1 MALSGD
7 QYVEWLDREL
17 EPLRRET
24 LASPFYDAWCSGKL
38 SKEQLFQIMGQWY
51 AYLKHI
57 PSIMCAWIQRCHD
70 PDLALKYIAYAHEE
84 APHPEYIVDFAAEIG
99 RDPDEMRRIE
109 LIPEFT
115 TPYFYYWLSRGHIV
129 EIAAAN
135 NFGNERTNTRAG
147 NRMYEAVKKY
157 YPYPSLLRFY
167 GEHNDEED
175 GHADLGAYVLR
186 HYATTEEL
194 QRKATLAAKKS
205 LQLKVIGTNG
215 LYERFMR
222 N

>member
-1 MALSGD
+1 MMSGGEF
-7 QYVEWLDREL
+7 VEWLDHEL
-17 EPLRRET
+17 EPLRREVI
-24 LASPFYDAWCSGKL
+24 ASPYYDAWCSGTL
-38 SKEQLFQIMGQWY
+38 DREQLFQIMGQWY

-57 PSIMCAWIQRCHD
+57 PSILCAWIQRCPD
-70 PDLALKYIAYAHEE
+70 PDLTLKYIAYTREE
-84 APHPEYIVDFAAEIG
+84 APHPEYLTEFAAEIG

-147 NRMYEAVKKY
+147 NRMYEATVKY

-167 GEHNDEED
+167 REHAEEEGD
-175 GHADLGAYVLR
+175 HANLGAWVLKN
-186 HYATTEEL
+186 YATTDEL
-194 QRKATLAAKKS
+194 QHRAAAAAKKS
-205 LQLKVIGTNG
+205 LQLKIIGTNG
-215 LYERFMR
+215 IYEHFMK